1 VGAIVKP
8 VQLLVG
14 AVVGIYV
21 LFFVVTSPDQAVKI
35 THTAWDIVI
44 HTAHGISTYIGK
56 L

>member
-1 VGAIVKP
+1 VKP

-21 LFFVVTSPDQAVKI
+21 VFFIVTSPDQAAKI
-35 THTAWDIVI
+35 THTGWSVVI
-44 HTAHGISTYIGK
+44 NTAHGISNYIGK